1 MFLCGNDNIDDND
14 NNSSD
19 NNGDNTINY
28 SRGDDVVSSIK
39 ERIIVKCWNFV
50 FLKLKTKF
58 TIFFLE
64 FKNNVKVF
72 YKLFKNHFNF

>member
-19 NNGDNTINY
+19 NNGDNSINY

-39 ERIIVKCWNFV
+39 ERIIVKC
-50 FLKLKTKF
+50 
-58 TIFFLE
+58 
-64 FKNNVKVF
+64 
-72 YKLFKNHFNF
+72 